1 MYNIYSSILND
12 AFLILKK
19 TLNAEGNIFLV
30 TVHGFVSCGNSRH
43 CQPCWVRALPVGDSQ
58 SEYPFGQKFSENFFA
73 KRDSFKEINL
83 DMCIYICIYVHF
95 ENEMNYYCYY
105 FASRMKVLLRNLKY
119 KINSIDKI
127 NSKIV

>member
-83 DMCIYICIYVHF
+83 DVCIYIYTYI
-95 ENEMNYYCYY
+95 
-105 FASRMKVLLRNLKY
+105 SRMKWIIIVIILLQEWKFY
-119 KINSIDKI
+119 YEI
-127 NSKIV
+127 